1 MAKYYNRGNNSAFRV
16 SDMGQLRERGYAPE
30 QVIARKEAFNNTPVG
45 QWQTAYNN
53 WIADTNKFVD
63 SARSRFALK
72 GDANDSGS
80 VDIRDATTIQK
91 HVAGMGRTNTAA
103 DVDGNGAV
111 NIKDATTIQ
120 KSLVGMGELVPN
132 YRGDSS
138 DYLSSSQNTRAI
150 LEAERDR
157 LKDELENNYSQWGI
171 SDEQYKNIVASLD
184 GVNPVYQN
192 IVDLADSDNK
202 FMSQWS
208 DETAYKAYTP
218 YLQEAM
224 LIDKVKNGLSNAPSA
239 GELDENGEV
248 KNQNVKP
255 ASDNVGEFVDFN
267 SNRAIQKAFELGSH
281 WLDLTSDVRGSYSE
295 YFGENLEYDEQRAVA
310 YKIGLA
316 LQKHGFGT
324 PEAVTE
330 AYKEDGLIDFF
341 ESDEFSNAVRYYE
354 NIIDLKD
361 AEDKIQEL
369 KGHTIKEW
377 ATLAGSGIA
386 SGIVGMGQYFNFSD
400 DEDAFAPQTYEII
413 SQGVMEDL
421 ADVGFK
427 LPEWLGGY
435 SIGQTVGSML
445 QSGGQMLPS
454 IGIGMIPGIGQVAG
468 PVSFG
473 LSAGGNAKAE
483 LMREGYDLA
492 TATTYGTLV
501 GAAEAVLEKL
511 VGSIPILGKG
521 KTITKLT
528 ENLTKGIKDGV
539 LRAAAKLGIDMV
551 GEFTEESAQEVL
563 SPLFKLILTQ
573 EPENVDWP
581 TIGEVVY
588 SGMQGALMAGTMN
601 APGTAVNVA
610 MSLPD
615 TAIKLGDN
623 IAMRLTKFDGSP
635 EKVGELLEIGL
646 QSDMDGEF
654 YKFSSK
660 LNKKLGAEIEKAK
673 ESGMD
678 AAQAFDTGVGK
689 LSQSEVKKLFKLKLE
704 NESNV
709 AKEADSTSGKV
720 NNAKQETEVSSV
732 GSRLPDIDK
741 SAAKAVRADIKRVT
755 SQNTSADFDMS
766 TASVSE
772 KKPNGFAVSLA
783 EGKGNVGIVGVDT
796 SLKGDK
802 VTYIT
807 SDGKRLTADEMK
819 LDGSFYNNTIEFI
832 ESQEYSP
839 EVAAAV
845 LKASVIYGETSG
857 ISHKISAL
865 GAAFDALYSA
875 SAESGTTLEAAGN
888 DIRLIQAIHSIGADA
903 AQVAVNAGLKEY
915 RGAVSAKKGVSIARN
930 ARNKVSPGV
939 KKILKRMSDIGNM
952 RIVVENFA
960 DGDSARGY
968 YENGVVHL
976 NAKKLTSDYCAV
988 VAIHEAV
995 HHIKAQNDA
1004 GYNVLEKY
1012 VREYLKLEGKDVD
1025 ALVSEITANRK
1036 AHGKELTPEGAM
1048 EELVADTLSGIASD
1062 KNAMEAFLGLSE
1074 KEKSTLRR
1082 VLESLAERIKKFI
1095 DPLSGAESRI
1105 LVESSDNLLV
1115 LAKELNKALKTAG
1128 TKDNIPSGEK
1138 KYLIA
1143 KDINGERFVD
1153 ITEDIISNAPLGE
1166 KLSVT
1171 LAKIIS
1177 EKFHNIIKVNGQQ
1190 FRINAD
1196 TNREWRLS
1204 PYSQKLLRKNEY
1216 DIYTN
1221 KQRALLYA
1229 DELLASA
1236 RNWIGE
1242 KNQHLRK
1249 DDIKEFARGEVNFR
1263 VPDGRGYVADILVA
1277 IKTDNSALLY
1287 DILNLKEIKITEDP
1301 TTDLSK
1307 NSLRISDTT
1316 VTDESV
1322 AQDSVNV
1329 NKKSFADD
1337 DYLSV
1342 VKSGD
1347 MKTAQKLVDEA
1358 AESAMSQSKIRG
1370 EDGKLL
1376 KVYHG
1381 TETENFNTFDKNRR
1395 GQTDSSLWGR
1405 GYYFTSDA
1413 EFAENFGENI
1423 RSFYLDVK
1431 NPFIVE
1437 KVDAPAEAIA
1447 KKLISEGVEIDFDYK
1462 GLKAYEFANK
1472 FGNQKFTDVLMELG
1486 YDGVMI
1492 EDFEFVTFHR
1502 NQMKLADAV
1511 TYDDNGKV
1519 IPLSERFN
1527 EKKKDI
1533 RYSFGDEEV
1542 DLWGLKEPE
1551 EAELS
1556 EASER
1561 MQGFIETASVIL
1573 DSTREV
1579 ELKEGDVRRIVN
1591 SVLRKYTN
1599 RFNTEYATR
1608 IELILDVAQKNPN
1621 YPAEDIVGEIAAVM
1635 KEALAQSDFKVDPYQ
1650 DIRDEVNATMK
1661 VYSRVY
1667 LTRDQLESLESSD
1680 RSVKWLRQKLF
1691 GRVTVVNKGKYSE
1704 REMSSFEDLYRELA
1718 AEFPEFFKEVD
1729 SSEMPDAL
1737 LRGLEDLRPQVISSD
1752 NFLMQSNDVSAVQLA
1767 SEVLTRVVDKKY
1779 STTKNADI
1787 KRLREQL
1794 KEDKDEW
1801 VAKWQATG
1809 HLKNIEKNANSLI
1822 KWIEKPTKKQSVP
1835 ENLAT
1840 PILELLEAF
1849 DFTTGRVSTRKSPAA
1864 TMTQH
1869 DRSWWEKMEDV
1880 VKRLRDIGIQQ
1891 NTNAFE
1897 ADGVNWSLF
1906 EIKPEFVFEM
1916 EDFAEENRG
1925 KRLVDFS
1932 ATDIAHLDGILLR
1945 LRNTVTSANRMHQNM
1960 LSAEASELAESSIDE
1975 FSKAKDSKYRDTGSA
1990 VGFEKVMSTFDRE
2003 FRFSTADAF
2012 TFSKMLGKAGE
2023 SVMQELWEGYEK
2035 FIKNTDAIKQWTEEH
2050 IDPKKV
2056 KKWRK
2061 DVREITLASGETI
2074 TITVPQ
2080 IMELYAL
2087 AKRKHAQGHIYGGG
2101 IVVKRILSE
2110 QDKREQSHR
2119 LITSDVATI
2128 CSVLNKEQLAVADTM
2143 QKYLTEDMAALGNEV
2158 TMKRYLFKQYVSNHY
2173 WPIQVHKDAK
2183 PAKDSTINQ
2192 FSLHAVGN
2200 PGFSKP
2206 TKDGASNAIDIND
2219 IFTSFSKHCGQMAML
2234 NGMSVPLSDALKW
2247 YNYTNGKTSLKGAMK
2262 NALSKHAN
2270 DWFIKFL
2277 ADLNNQQEK
2286 GSKDTKAMEWLIR
2299 QSKAAAIWGN
2309 MRVVLQQ
2316 FSAYA
2321 RAWDVLDMKYLLRVS
2336 NLKLLSGSKKAL
2348 KYCPVAMWKNW
2359 GFFTTDIGNSLEN
2372 IILPID
2378 SVYDKVKS
2386 AGFFLAGKADKWTW
2400 GALWNA
2406 CEKQVRKENPDI
2418 KVGSEEFNKLTAKV
2432 LTKVVNDTQVV
2443 DSPFH
2448 RSQIRRNTNTYAKLV
2463 SSFMDEPIKSFNMLR
2478 NAIATKNPKK
2488 IGRAVGSYVITAVLC
2503 ATLESL
2509 WDLIRSSDED
2519 DEDKNIFEKYL
2530 GIVAENALDNVNPF
2544 KLIPLLNKFWSA
2556 CEGWTSSGLDEN
2568 GIKALASFANHIFKM
2583 LTDKDYNRPLYFYI
2597 YEAAKAVSYLSG
2609 IGVHTVMRDIVGIT
2623 NIFLPDGMKITT
2635 KGYTKTALA
2644 EYAVDALLKGDKEL
2658 YEEFYE
2664 DLLKK
2669 SGGVGH
2675 EAEVERK
2682 LYAALSKTEEARL
2695 ANDARRIGDKAT
2707 YDRIVN
2713 ELLDK
2718 GFSLDVVIK
2727 GTNSLES
2734 QYNNQIAK
2742 IYEAQVDG
2750 DEKSADKYMREL
2762 YDKGFTEEEVEAS
2775 LIERGENYEE
2785 NEPDPELRYDTAWL
2799 VTMLEQ
2805 DNVQGYGEIY
2815 QYLIDNGKTDSS
2827 IKSAITRNYKS
2838 QYANAWLEGDSGEL
2852 EHIREKLEV
2861 TGLYEDLSDTFTEW
2875 LVSELKNMYLSSDE
2889 PAERAEIRTKL
2900 WKTGKWDNLSDM
2912 DERLAAWREAD
2923 KK

>member
-1 MAKYYNRGNNSAFRV
+1 MGKYFKNNSSAHRV

-91 HVAGMGRTNTAA
+91 HVAGMGRANTAA

-138 DYLSSSQNTRAI
+138 DYLTSSQNTRAI

-157 LKDELENNYSQWGI
+157 LKDELKNNYSQWGI

-239 GELDENGEV
+239 GDPDENGEV

-255 ASDNVGEFVDFN
+255 ASDNVGDFVDFN
-267 SNRAIQKAFELGSH
+267 NNRAIQKAFELGSH

-295 YFGENLEYDEQRAVA
+295 YFGENLGYDEQRAVA

-324 PEAVTE
+324 PEAVSE
-330 AYKEDGLIDFF
+330 AYMKDGLIDFF
-341 ESDEFSNAVRYYE
+341 ESDEFADAVRYYE

-386 SGIVGMGQYFNFSD
+386 SGIVGIGQYFNFSD

-454 IGIGMIPGIGQVAG
+454 IGIGMIPGVGQVAG

-483 LMREGYDLA
+483 MMREGYDLA
-492 TATTYGTLV
+492 TATAYGTLV

-511 VGSIPILGKG
+511 VGSIPVLGKG

-539 LRAAAKLGIDMV
+539 LRAAANLGIDMV
-551 GEFTEESAQEVL
+551 KEFSEESAQEVL

-581 TIGEVVY
+581 TIGEWVY
-588 SGMQGALMAGTMN
+588 AGMQGALMAGTMN

-615 TAIKLGDN
+615 TAINLGDN
-623 IAMRLTKFDGSP
+623 IAMRLTKFEGSP

-660 LNKKLGAEIEKAK
+660 LNKKLGTEIEKAK

-678 AAQAFDTGVGK
+678 AAQAFDAGVGK

-704 NESNV
+704 NESNI

-720 NNAKQETEVSSV
+720 NAKQETEVSSV

-741 SAAKAVRADIKRVT
+741 SASKAVRADIKRVT

-930 ARNKVSPGV
+930 AMNKVSPGV

-995 HHIKAQNDA
+995 HHIKAQNEA

-1036 AHGKELTPEGAM
+1036 AHGEELTPEGAM

-1062 KNAMEAFLGLSE
+1062 KTAMEAFLGLSE

-1082 VLESLAERIKKFI
+1082 VLESLAERIKTFA
-1095 DPLSGAESRI
+1095 DTLTGAESRI
-1105 LVESSDNLLV
+1105 LVENSDNLLA
-1115 LAKELNKALKTAG
+1115 LAKELNKAMKTAG
-1128 TKDNIPSGEK
+1128 ENAKTQKNTAQGGVRYSAQYESVEENTQLIK
-1138 KYLIA
+1138 LIA
-1143 KDINGERFVD
+1143 AVKSGVFKADDKVYFGKVSSDVAKKIQAVTGIDVSDYVVAIEARQIEHIIKDHGSEGKADKSLSNDADIAKMEYVLNEPDGLSKGGKTQAYTYMRYGRNRTADTVLYEKVIGKNSYYVVQAIPETKAKTLFIVTAFIGKSGYKKGTPQLINAKSPDATPEVG
-1153 ITEDIISNAPLGE
+1153 
-1166 KLSVT
+1166 SVEVPNN
-1171 LAKIIS
+1171 IIS
-1177 EKFHNIIKVNGQQ
+1177 EDYKKSNSFASEG
-1190 FRINAD
+1190 
-1196 TNREWRLS
+1196 
-1204 PYSQKLLRKNEY
+1204 RKNSYSDVDAEITKSAEEHFGVTYSWKETGYILTNGKKLDFSGKHNGAPGGYRTVDHREILEAY
-1216 DIYTN
+1216 DESAQDEMSGAEAMVDFMQKGNIRVSPETDGIN
-1221 KQRALLYA
+1221 VSVLPTKAQETALR
-1229 DELLASA
+1229 DFIS
-1236 RNWIGE
+1236 RV
-1242 KNQHLRK
+1242 
-1249 DDIKEFARGEVNFR
+1249 RGEIILDIDNRYGDTEVS
-1263 VPDGRGYVADILVA
+1263 VEYPRGTSSAKILQDIRQ
-1277 IKTDNSALLY
+1277 Y
-1287 DILNLKEIKITEDP
+1287 
-1301 TTDLSK
+1301 
-1307 NSLRISDTT
+1307 
-1316 VTDESV
+1316 
-1322 AQDSVNV
+1322 
-1329 NKKSFADD
+1329 F
-1337 DYLSV
+1337 
-1342 VKSGD
+1342 
-1347 MKTAQKLVDEA
+1347 
-1358 AESAMSQSKIRG
+1358 
-1370 EDGKLL
+1370 EDG
-1376 KVYHG
+1376 
-1381 TETENFNTFDKNRR
+1381 TEPTVSE
-1395 GQTDSSLWGR
+1395 
-1405 GYYFTSDA
+1405 
-1413 EFAENFGENI
+1413 
-1423 RSFYLDVK
+1423 
-1431 NPFIVE
+1431 
-1437 KVDAPAEAIA
+1437 
-1447 KKLISEGVEIDFDYK
+1447 IS
-1462 GLKAYEFANK
+1462 K
-1472 FGNQKFTDVLMELG
+1472 F
-1486 YDGVMI
+1486 
-1492 EDFEFVTFHR
+1492 
-1502 NQMKLADAV
+1502 
-1511 TYDDNGKV
+1511 
-1519 IPLSERFN
+1519 
-1527 EKKKDI
+1527 

-1542 DLWGLKEPE
+1542 DLWGLIEPE

-1573 DSTREV
+1573 DNTREV

-1599 RFNTEYATR
+1599 RFNTEYAQR

-1635 KEALAQSDFKVDPYQ
+1635 KEALAQSDFRVDPYQ
-1650 DIRDEVNATMK
+1650 DIREEVNATMK
-1661 VYSRVY
+1661 HYSRVY

-1680 RSVKWLRQKLF
+1680 RSVRWLRQKLL

-1704 REMSSFEDLYRELA
+1704 REMSSFEDMYRELA

-1737 LRGLEDLRPQVISSD
+1737 LKGLEDLRPQVLSSD
-1752 NFLMQSNDVSAVQLA
+1752 NFLMQSDDVSAVQLA
-1767 SEVLTRVVDKKY
+1767 SEVLTKVVDKKY

-1801 VAKWQATG
+1801 LAKWQATG

-1869 DRSWWEKMEDV
+1869 DRNWWDKMDKV
-1880 VKRLRDIGIQQ
+1880 AGILRDIGTQQ

-1897 ADGVNWSLF
+1897 VDGVNWSLF
-1906 EIKPEFVFEM
+1906 DIKSEFVFEM
-1916 EDFAEENRG
+1916 EEFAKENRG

-1932 ATDIAHLDGILLR
+1932 ATDIAHFDGILLR

-1960 LSAEASELAESSIDE
+1960 LFAEASELAENSIEE
-1975 FSKAKDSKYRDTGSA
+1975 FSKAKESKYRDTGSA
-1990 VGFEKVMSTFDRE
+1990 VSGFEKTMSTLDRE

-2035 FIKNTDAIKQWTEEH
+2035 FIENTDAIKQWAEEH
-2050 IDPKKV
+2050 IDVKKV

-2087 AKRKHAQGHIYGGG
+2087 AKRKQAQGHLYGYG
-2101 IVVKRILSE
+2101 VVVERNLSE
-2110 QDKREQSHR
+2110 QKKIKTPYQ

-2128 CSVLNKEQLAVADTM
+2128 CSVLTKEQLAVADAM

-2158 TMKRYLFKQYVSNHY
+2158 TMKRYLYKAYVSKNY
-2173 WPIQVHKDAK
+2173 WPIQVFGDMNKTT
-2183 PAKDSTINQ
+2183 DSTINQ
-2192 FSLHAVGN
+2192 FSLYAVGN
-2200 PGFSKP
+2200 PGFSKQ
-2206 TKDGASNAIDIND
+2206 TQEGANNAIVIHD

-2234 NGMSVPLSDALKW
+2234 NGMSIPLSDALKW
-2247 YNYTNGKTSLKGAMK
+2247 YNYTNGNSSLKGAMK
-2262 NALSKHAN
+2262 DALSKHSN

-2321 RAWDVLDMKYLLRVS
+2321 RAWDVLDMKYLLKVS
-2336 NLKLLSGSKKAL
+2336 NLKLISGSKKAL
-2348 KYCPVAMWKNW
+2348 KYCPVAKWKNW

-2386 AGFFLAGKADKWTW
+2386 AGFFLAGKADEATW

-2448 RSQIRRNTNTYAKLV
+2448 RSQIRRNTDVYSKLV

-2488 IGRAVGSYVITAVLC
+2488 IGRAVGSFVITAILC
-2503 ATLESL
+2503 ASLESL
-2509 WDLIRSSDED
+2509 WDLLRSSDED
-2519 DEDKNIFEKYL
+2519 DEDKNIVEKYL
-2530 GIVAENALDNVNPF
+2530 GIVVENTLDNVNPF
-2544 KLIPLLNKFWSA
+2544 KLIPLVNKIWSIG
-2556 CEGWTSSGLDEN
+2556 EGWLSGGLDEN
-2568 GIKALASFANHIFKM
+2568 GINTLVNSFKHLIKRF
-2583 LTDKDYNRPLYFYI
+2583 TDEDYNRTLYADI
-2597 YEAAKAVSYLSG
+2597 YEAAKAISYISG
-2609 IGVHTVMRDIVGIT
+2609 IGVHTVMRDIVGAT

-2635 KGYTKTALA
+2635 TGYTKTALA

-2669 SGGVGH
+2669 SGGTGH
-2675 EAEVERK
+2675 EADVERK

-2750 DEKSADKYMREL
+2750 DEKTADKYMREL

-2775 LIERGENYEE
+2775 LIEYGENYEE
-2785 NEPDPELRYDTAWL
+2785 NEPVPELLYDTAWL

-2852 EHIREKLEV
+2852 EHIREKLEI
-2861 TGLYEDLSDTFTEW
+2861 TGLYDDISDTFTEW